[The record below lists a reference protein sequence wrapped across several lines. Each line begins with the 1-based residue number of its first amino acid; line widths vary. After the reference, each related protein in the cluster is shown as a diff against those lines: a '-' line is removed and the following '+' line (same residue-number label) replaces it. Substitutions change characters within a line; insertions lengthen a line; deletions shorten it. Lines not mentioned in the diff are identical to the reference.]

1 MRLYLESAKTP
12 LTLRERVPVPAG
24 VAHFARE
31 EPFPPRS
38 WVERG
43 YDVQHWSEFPRGGH
57 FAALEQP
64 NELAN
69 DVAAFLSSP
78 A

>member
-1 MRLYLESAKTP
+1 MR
-12 LTLRERVPVPAG
+12 AG
-24 VAHFARE
+24 FARFARE

-64 NELAN
+64 RELAE
-69 DVAAFLSSP
+69 DIAAFF